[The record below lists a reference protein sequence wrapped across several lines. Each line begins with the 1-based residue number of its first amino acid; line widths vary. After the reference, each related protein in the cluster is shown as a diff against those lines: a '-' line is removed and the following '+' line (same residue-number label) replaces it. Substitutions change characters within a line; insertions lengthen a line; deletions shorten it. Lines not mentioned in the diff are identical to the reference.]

1 MSAKKEKQK
10 KKKKKVTKAIT
21 KQPAG
26 KRKSKKKKPVFFD
39 LATRVH
45 DEIDLRAAMRL
56 QTDDKGWV
64 KFLDHPHDP
73 DLSYWAKRL
82 PKCNADARIAGA
94 VRGVLYHY
102 WVQFRVEERHADDEH
117 HHRPIN
123 PRLCKG
129 SHKSYRC
136 AEAQFQFWRN
146 GPKVLVSRVCAFIWG
161 NIGFRAYGWYT
172 PIQTDFVEFAEF
184 SLTHKAHEVTER
196 ALAPAEFC
204 CWPC

>member
-1 MSAKKEKQK
+1 MSAKKKTV
-10 KKKKKVTKAIT
+10 VTKAIT

-26 KRKSKKKKPVFFD
+26 KRKKKKKPVFFD

-56 QTDDKGWV
+56 QTDDEGWV

-94 VRGVLYHY
+94 VRGMLHHY
-102 WVQFRVEERHADDEH
+102 WAQFVVEERHADDEH

-123 PRLCKG
+123 PWMCKG
-129 SHKSYRC
+129 SDESYRC
-136 AEAQFQFWRN
+136 AEAQFQFWQN

-184 SLTHKAHEVTER
+184 SLTHKTYEVTER
-196 ALAPAEFC
+196 GTC
-204 CWPC
+204 TC